1 MPKVAAL
8 GGLDAVRHQVAAD
21 LVGTLAHQIA
31 GKDPADDGGLVRVN
45 LRQAVRPLAVA
56 EEAGVVV
63 VYLAVL
69 EVLPVAPLDAA
80 AEGLAFRLSLAHH
93 KGEDHLVV
101 PVHLFRP
108 SQVRISRLELEATE
122 RRYYLRLS
130 GYIAGGGFVIC
141 Y

>member
-1 MPKVAAL
+1 M
-8 GGLDAVRHQVAAD
+8 
-21 LVGTLAHQIA
+21 LASSA
-31 GKDPADDGGLVRVN
+31 SF
-45 LRQAVRPLAVA
+45 AVA

-101 PVHLFRP
+101 HVEGVDIMPHIIVPRFCGSHAVTFGQSAFKSNFCMR
-108 SQVRISRLELEATE
+108 V
-122 RRYYLRLS
+122 
-130 GYIAGGGFVIC
+130 
-141 Y
+141 